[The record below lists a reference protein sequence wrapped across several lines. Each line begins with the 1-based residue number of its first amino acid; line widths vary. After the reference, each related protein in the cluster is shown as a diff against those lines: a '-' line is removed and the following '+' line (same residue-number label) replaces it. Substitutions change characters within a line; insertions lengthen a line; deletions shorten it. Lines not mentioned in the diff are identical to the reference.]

1 MTDDTAVDRENL
13 AEGYR
18 RRAERAMALACELNG
33 VSQEANEEL
42 DDTPDW

>member
-1 MTDDTAVDRENL
+1 MHGDTPVDEEIL

-18 RRAERAMALACELNG
+18 RRAGRAMALACELNG

-42 DDTPDW
+42 GDAPDW